1 MYQQVHGEAEGEQHL
16 VLLKKRAADV
26 DVERVR
32 EVIPQDLK
40 PEEKH
45 KGGGGSRNVVTMRKM
60 LRPRSTDLRLRSTD
74 C

>member
-16 VLLKKRAADV
+16 VLLKERAADV

-45 KGGGGSRNVVTMRKM
+45 KGGEEAETWS
-60 LRPRSTDLRLRSTD
+60 P
-74 C
+74 